1 MTTTSHGLYTEI
13 FVLGD
18 IYLFRINQHS
28 KSLFGGRLRKSNQM
42 KKKQNSFFPLTIGRA
57 HEEEEDGH
65 RKKWNKRLDDI
76 HNNKIIYCHLNVET
90 II

>member
-42 KKKQNSFFPLTIGRA
+42 KKKQNSFCPPSPSWA
-57 HEEEEDGH
+57 HEDGH